1 MIMVPGFLRSCQ
13 RREGFFKEEDVE
25 IMTLWTGMKAGV
37 MGKAGRGSGSAGD
50 SRGTGRAKDRTEDGL
65 AKCHGAE
72 GPPCISTQYPPLSPE
87 DNRSEAK
94 GKPWEAAGRHGHNK
108 QMCLN

>member
-1 MIMVPGFLRSCQ
+1 
-13 RREGFFKEEDVE
+13 
-25 IMTLWTGMKAGV
+25 
-37 MGKAGRGSGSAGD
+37 MGIAGRGSGSARD
-50 SRGTGRAKDRTEDGL
+50 SRRTGRAKDRTEDGL
-65 AKCHGAE
+65 AECHGGE

-87 DNRSEAK
+87 DNRGKPK